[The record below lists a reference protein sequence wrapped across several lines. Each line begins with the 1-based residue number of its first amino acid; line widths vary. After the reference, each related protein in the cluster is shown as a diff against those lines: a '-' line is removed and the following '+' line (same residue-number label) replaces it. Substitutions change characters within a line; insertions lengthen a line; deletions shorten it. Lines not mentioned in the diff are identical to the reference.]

1 MSEKYIVDGYQF
13 TNQKD
18 YDDAKNE
25 KKGIKY
31 LTAQIDW
38 NDSNRVRQLYCDL
51 CEQKIF
57 RTPIGIDFMKK
68 MRANLTK
75 SAEGDKPLPYV
86 CVPSVN
92 AEEYEKAVKIETKK
106 REDSIK
112 EMNRA
117 NSKLRGKLKTA
128 VFFNI
133 LLIVVIIF
141 MFILANTS
149 SNPNIINYE
158 RKIQDKYAKWAEE
171 LKDKENELRA
181 REKDLEKNSAIS
193 QNQHKY
199 VLVCF

>member
-75 SAEGDKPLPYV
+75 CAEGDKPLPYV

-128 VFFNI
+128 VFLNI

-181 REKDLEKNSAIS
+181 RENALEKNSAIS
-193 QNQHKY
+193 QN
-199 VLVCF
+199 

>member
-128 VFFNI
+128 VFLNI
-133 LLIVVIIF
+133 LLVVVIIF

-181 REKDLEKNSAIS
+181 RENALEKNSAIS
-193 QNQHKY
+193 QN
-199 VLVCF
+199 

>member
-75 SAEGDKPLPYV
+75 SAEGDKHLPYV

-128 VFFNI
+128 VFLNI

-181 REKDLEKNSAIS
+181 RENALEKNSAIS
-193 QNQHKY
+193 QN
-199 VLVCF
+199 

>member
-112 EMNRA
+112 EMSRA

-128 VFFNI
+128 VFLNI

-181 REKDLEKNSAIS
+181 RENALEKNSAIS
-193 QNQHKY
+193 QN
-199 VLVCF
+199 

>member
-68 MRANLTK
+68 MRANLIK

-128 VFFNI
+128 VFLNI

-181 REKDLEKNSAIS
+181 RENALEKNSAIS
-193 QNQHKY
+193 QN
-199 VLVCF
+199 

>member
-31 LTAQIDW
+31 ITAQIDW

-128 VFFNI
+128 VFLNI
-133 LLIVVIIF
+133 LLVVVIIF

-181 REKDLEKNSAIS
+181 RENALEKNSAIS
-193 QNQHKY
+193 QN
-199 VLVCF
+199 

>member
-128 VFFNI
+128 VFLNI

-181 REKDLEKNSAIS
+181 RENALEKNSAIS
-193 QNQHKY
+193 QN
-199 VLVCF
+199 